1 MEKEYIREFLD
12 SCQLRE
18 VSVGFDKD
26 DSIRVRGE
34 HSVVKTQVWTF
45 SPEFLFPFLLSS
57 ELIIFISTLTPL
69 PFLMS
74 S

>member
-1 MEKEYIREFLD
+1 MREFLD

-18 VSVGFDKD
+18 VSVVFDKD
-26 DSIRVRGE
+26 ESIRVRGK
-34 HSVVKTQVWTF
+34 HGIIKTQVWTF
-45 SPEFLFPFLLSS
+45 TPEFLFPFLLSS

-69 PFLMS
+69 PFLIS